1 MPAKPQVACG
11 GRLMNQ
17 IRKRW
22 AALVLLTTC
31 LSSLGSYLPARPPY
45 LVAYPQDYRRW
56 VHVKSALIGPQNP
69 SYARYGGLH
78 HIYANEPATAGYR
91 TGQFADGSV
100 IVFDLLETRE
110 SSGTT
115 VEGPRRFIDVMIKD
129 SRQYAET
136 GGWGFEEFKGDSP
149 TQRVL
154 TAQAQTACYSC
165 HKAVKGHDFVFSA
178 FRQ

>member
-45 LVAYPQDYRRW
+45 LVAYPQDYRKW

-69 SYARYGGLH
+69 VYARYGGPY
-78 HIYANEPATAGYR
+78 HIYASEHPLA
-91 TGQFADGSV
+91 
-100 IVFDLLETRE
+100 
-110 SSGTT
+110 
-115 VEGPRRFIDVMIKD
+115 
-129 SRQYAET
+129 
-136 GGWGFEEFKGDSP
+136 GDSYGTVP
-149 TQRVL
+149 DCSRIISYAVERPHSDL
-154 TAQAQTACYSC
+154 TTLRGRR
-165 HKAVKGHDFVFSA
+165 H
-178 FRQ
+178 